1 MIHSSLTACTCN
13 QQRKIDKKL
22 VGHATQI
29 VDFLIASCV
38 PAIKVAN
45 HDFAALLRNGFLKL
59 PEISV
64 SPKVRQPYDV

>member
-1 MIHSSLTACTCN
+1 MFKDMTHSSLTACTCN
-13 QQRKIDKKL
+13 QQRKIGKKL

-45 HDFAALLRNGFLKL
+45 HDFAS
-59 PEISV
+59 I
-64 SPKVRQPYDV
+64 Q